1 MSAWT
6 SIADIRAQLLKR
18 WQKGQFL
25 AEAMEATDLF
35 PLRIGFK
42 HPSAN
47 QLGEDFASARLW
59 VPQFQQAEKNND
71 FTVEWRVILHR
82 QLGKNELPVA
92 CMFETLEQ
100 AVAFIKK
107 TRELR
112 RFIELSGPLLSK
124 FIDLKNGLLKSPH
137 EVLDHGDAWL
147 KLISVLEWMVANPR
161 PGIYLRQISLPD
173 IDSKFIEQHKKLLS
187 AWLDILLEPN
197 AIYREYTGVSGFE
210 QRYGFIAK
218 PNLVRF
224 RILDEHLFIHGL
236 SDLSVTTDE
245 FCKLD
250 LAVDS
255 VFVTENDING
265 LAFPQFKRAIVI
277 FGRGYGFDY
286 LAQAHWLQHK
296 DIRYW
301 GDIDTH
307 GFAIL
312 SQFRKYFPQT
322 QSLLMDRGTLLSHY
336 AHWVTENRQTLVDLP
351 NLTIEEAALFD
362 DLRYNRMGKAIR
374 LEQEYV
380 SYHTLLRRLK
390 CPG

>member
-6 SIADIRAQLLKR
+6 SIAGIKAQLLKR
-18 WQKGQFL
+18 WEKGQLL
-25 AEAMEATDLF
+25 AEAIEATDLF
-35 PLRIGFK
+35 PLRIALK

-47 QLGEDFASARLW
+47 QLGEDFASARAW

-71 FTVEWRVILHR
+71 CTVEWRIIQHR

-92 CMFETLEQ
+92 CVFETLEQ

-107 TRELR
+107 IRELR
-112 RFIELSGPLLSK
+112 RFIELSETLLVN
-124 FIDLKNGLLKSPH
+124 FFDLKSWLLKTPL
-137 EVLDHGDAWL
+137 EALEHGDDWL

-173 IDSKFIEQHKKLLS
+173 IDSKFIEQHKRLLS
-187 AWLDILLEPN
+187 VWLDSLLEPGAVN
-197 AIYREYTGVSGFE
+197 REYNGVNNFE
-210 QRYGFIAK
+210 LRYGFLAK
-218 PNLVRF
+218 PGLIRF
-224 RILDEHLFIHGL
+224 RILDENLFIHGL
-236 SDLSVTTDE
+236 SDLSVTTGE
-245 FCKLD
+245 FCRLD

-265 LAFPQFKRAIVI
+265 LAFPQLKRAIVI
-277 FGRGYGFDY
+277 FGRGYGFEY
-286 LAQAHWLQHK
+286 LAQAHWLQNK
-296 DIRYW
+296 DIWYW

-322 QSLLMDRGTLLSHY
+322 QSLLMERETLLSHY
-336 AHWVTENRQTLVDLP
+336 AYWVTENRQTLVDLS
-351 NLTIEEAALFD
+351 NLTIEEARLFD
-362 DLRYNRMGKAIR
+362 DLRYNRIGKAIR

-380 SYHTLLRRLK
+380 SYDTLLRILEYT
-390 CPG
+390 